1 MTTCLAAIPLQE
13 VMAVTMGTPMAAVME
28 ALMGVVMEALTVATT
43 TPLTLT
49 ITHRQLPRAAV
60 VAGLF
65 AQIAGPRAHL
75 EHGFANSV
83 ASR

>member
-13 VMAVTMGTPMAAVME
+13 VMAAAMKTPM
-28 ALMGVVMEALTVATT
+28 GVAMEALTVATT

-49 ITHRQLPRAAV
+49 IAHRQLPMAAV

-65 AQIAGPRAHL
+65 AQIAGPPTHL
-75 EHGFANSV
+75 VHGFANSV
-83 ASR
+83 APR